1 MKTAN
6 VYALVCIFFSLLTL
20 LLSVSAASQPSVGVK
35 RGDWIQYSITITG
48 SPQLDLARNLSSY
61 LTQILD
67 TSPTSI
73 KVNKTATSVNGT
85 LTSSVWNFS
94 FVDGR
99 VPGWA
104 FIPANLSVG
113 DTFYDFNMTANVK
126 IGGEEQ
132 KSLLGAERTVTHANV
147 AGKVYKEWDKA
158 TGVYVHAVEF
168 TTNYTITTEVTATNL
183 WSTKTQEQK
192 PLAYAELIAAAV
204 FSTGLI
210 LVLAALILRK
220 KLVKKV

>member
-1 MKTAN
+1 MKAAKL
-6 VYALVCIFFSLLTL
+6 YALLCVSFSLSTL
-20 LLSVSAASQPSVGVK
+20 LLSVSAVSQPSVGVK
-35 RGDWIQYSITITG
+35 IGDWIQYSITITG
-48 SPQLDLARNLSSY
+48 SPQLDLARNLSNY
-61 LTQILD
+61 RTQILD

-94 FVDGR
+94 FVEGR

-104 FIPANLSVG
+104 FIPADLSVG
-113 DTFYDFNMTANVK
+113 DKFYDFNMNANVK
-126 IGGEEQ
+126 IEDEEQ

-147 AGKVYKEWDKA
+147 AGRVYKEWDKT
-158 TGVYVHAVEF
+158 TGVYVHAVEY
-168 TTNYTITTEVTATNL
+168 TTNYTITTDVTATNM

-192 PLAYAELIAAAV
+192 PLAYVELIAAAV

-210 LVLAALILRK
+210 LVLAAIILRK